1 LGRCVALGV
10 EEAVSKEARG
20 EEAVDDVVE
29 EGQED
34 LFLAAAGQSWRMF
47 VLSSSKQR
55 RSICP

>member
-1 LGRCVALGV
+1 V

-20 EEAVDDVVE
+20 EEAVDGVVE
-29 EGQED
+29 EGRED